1 MPNTVVVDLLSFTI
15 SDEEKAILNHP
26 EVGGLLLF
34 TRNIQS
40 RAQLTALIQ
49 SIHDIRSDIIIMIDH
64 EGGYVQR
71 IQRHGFTSLPA
82 AKHYGSVFD
91 LSPDAG
97 LEFAR
102 QQGYIMAH
110 ELIECG
116 IDLSLAPVLDLHN
129 PESLVIGQLD
139 RAFHHDPDKLS
150 CLASAFIEG
159 MKQAGMPSVGK
170 HFPGHGSCV
179 GDSHLS
185 IPVNHKTTEDLWH
198 TDLKPFIDLIESKS
212 LDGVMPAYVLYPAID
227 DQNTAGY
234 SSRWLRTV
242 LRDELDF
249 DGLVISDCLGM
260 KGADVGDL
268 PTRATQALDAGCDL
282 LIAGNQERA
291 TLLNLLNHIP
301 QTPAPE
307 RERRFHVFKDKIRRQ
322 PQKVIPETLIEIQ
335 EVDAFNRTVS
345 V

>member
-1 MPNTVVVDLLSFTI
+1 
-15 SDEEKAILNHP
+15 
-26 EVGGLLLF
+26 
-34 TRNIQS
+34 
-40 RAQLTALIQ
+40 
-49 SIHDIRSDIIIMIDH
+49 
-64 EGGYVQR
+64 
-71 IQRHGFTSLPA
+71 
-82 AKHYGSVFD
+82 
-91 LSPDAG
+91 
-97 LEFAR
+97 
-102 QQGYIMAH
+102 
-110 ELIECG
+110 
-116 IDLSLAPVLDLHN
+116 
-129 PESLVIGQLD
+129 
-139 RAFHHDPDKLS
+139 
-150 CLASAFIEG
+150 
-159 MKQAGMPSVGK
+159 
-170 HFPGHGSCV
+170 
-179 GDSHLS
+179 
-185 IPVNHKTTEDLWH
+185 
-198 TDLKPFIDLIESKS
+198 
-212 LDGVMPAYVLYPAID
+212 MPAYVLYPAIA